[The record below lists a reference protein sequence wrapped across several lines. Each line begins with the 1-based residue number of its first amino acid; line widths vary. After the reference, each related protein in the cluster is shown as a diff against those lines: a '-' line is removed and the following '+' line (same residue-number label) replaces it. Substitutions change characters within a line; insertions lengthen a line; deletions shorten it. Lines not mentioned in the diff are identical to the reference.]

1 MYVLGHRGKD
11 SPGVT
16 ATTGGG
22 TVYLGIAQG
31 LREELFSGEGQL
43 WSRRQTGYLWDLL
56 FRLSTSDRLKSFLGE
71 QSGDHSG
78 G

>member
-1 MYVLGHRGKD
+1 M
-11 SPGVT
+11 
-16 ATTGGG
+16 
-22 TVYLGIAQG
+22 YLGIAQG